1 MNKLIKPFKL
11 KKSNLK
17 HIIFVGTKEYP
28 ISKRYPCARLMCS
41 LRRKDNPRLN
51 YAQLYGNT
59 RILYKCQSMQCRNCF
74 YNARNYLNVL
84 KYRKK
89 LLNE

>member
-17 HIIFVGTKEYP
+17 HILFAGTKEYP
-28 ISKRYPCARLMCS
+28 IPKKSSCLVLMCS
-41 LRRKDNPRLN
+41 LRRKDDPRLS
-51 YAQLYGNT
+51 YAQVYGST
-59 RILYKCQSMQCRNCF
+59 SPIYRCQIKRCRNCF